1 VRRQDGVSL
10 NSDLTPIATRPRCAH
25 RGIPDNHKQ
34 IRPFLL
40 RKVLEDVHNGIV
52 DLLPV
57 RLSKAHDKNAV
68 VRRRPVFR
76 ETFVRRDERA
86 TFR

>member
-1 VRRQDGVSL
+1 
-10 NSDLTPIATRPRCAH
+10 
-25 RGIPDNHKQ
+25 
-34 IRPFLL
+34 
-40 RKVLEDVHNGIV
+40 VLEDVHNGIV